1 MSNPNKNSGQ
11 RNGGQQGGQAQS
23 GDQGAGLG
31 EELDLSQEGDLR
43 PDAGVARVDENLPT
57 AVLLMQQMLE
67 EANQTNRAQPKESTK
82 HRNSLRRLVGA
93 FRHLCTLRGED
104 FARAFVLFQEAAR
117 VREGVFHPTLRNS
130 ALELATAGAERE
142 AMTIFLNLV
151 VRYARANP
159 GSKANFAA
167 NNNVDRLLAVISDE
181 ELRGLMAEA
190 FGAQ

>member
-1 MSNPNKNSGQ
+1 MSNPNKNNGQ
-11 RNGGQQGGQAQS
+11 RGGQQQ
-23 GDQGAGLG
+23 GDRLPEQIDTLK
-31 EELDLSQEGDLR
+31 EQVR
-43 PDAGVARVDENLPT
+43 PDSNVDRVDESQSQ
-57 AVLLMQQMLE
+57 AVVLMEQLLS
-67 EANQTNRAQPKESTK
+67 EANETSRAQPKESTK
-82 HRNSLRRLVGA
+82 HRNSLRRLLGA

-104 FARAFVLFQEAAR
+104 FNRAVVLFQEAAR

-130 ALELATAGAERE
+130 ALELAAAGAERE

>member
-11 RNGGQQGGQAQS
+11 RNGGQQGGQSQ
-23 GDQGAGLG
+23 GTDQGAGLG

-67 EANQTNRAQPKESTK
+67 EANQTNRAQPVEGAK
-82 HRNSLRRLVGA
+82 HKTALRRLLGA
-93 FRHLCTLRGED
+93 FRHLCTLRGEE
-104 FARAFVLFQEAAR
+104 FSRAFVLFQEAAR
-117 VREGVFHPTLRNS
+117 ERDGVFHPTLRNS
-130 ALELATAGAERE
+130 ALALAAPGAERE
-142 AMTIFLNLV
+142 AMTVFLNML

-159 GSKANFAA
+159 QQKATFAG